1 MTTKEDQIHRV
12 EDLQNNLLA
21 ANPELSKISNF
32 EYTAKSAPPPGFNG
46 TKIFVGGTVSA
57 IDWHT
62 HILDGIAVPYFD
74 SLSSTDITEI
84 TRQKDVLC
92 NIHLYCITCE
102 VTWINVLDMISSA
115 YTKGKIT
122 IIQVVPDG
130 FTPLELIE
138 IKAVLDRLA
147 VVGGIGYVDS
157 DLSRAVQVVNL
168 CFKK

>member
-1 MTTKEDQIHRV
+1 MSVKEDQLHRV

-21 ANPELSKISNF
+21 ATPELSKISNF
-32 EYTAKSAPPPGFNG
+32 KFTAKAAPLPGFNG
-46 TKIFVGGTVSA
+46 TKIFVGGTVSS

-62 HILDGIAVPYFD
+62 HILDGISVPYFD
-74 SLSSTDITEI
+74 SLSSIDITEI

-92 NIHLYCITCE
+92 NIHLYCITHE
-102 VTWINVLDMISSA
+102 VTWLNVLDMISSA

-130 FTPLELIE
+130 FTPTELLEIR
-138 IKAVLDRLA
+138 AVLDRLS

>member
-1 MTTKEDQIHRV
+1 MTTKDEQIHRV
-12 EDLQNNLLA
+12 EDLQNILLA
-21 ANPELSKISNF
+21 ANPELVKVAN
-32 EYTAKSAPPPGFNG
+32 YTYTPKAAPLPGFNG

-62 HILDGIAVPYFD
+62 HILDGIAVPFFD
-74 SLSSTDITEI
+74 SLSTTDNVEI

-92 NIHLYCITCE
+92 NIHLYVITHE
-102 VTWINVLDMISSA
+102 VSWLNVLDMVSSA

-122 IIQVVPDG
+122 IIQVIPDG
-130 FTPLELIE
+130 FSPIELLEIH
-138 IKAVLDRLA
+138 AVLDKLSI
-147 VVGGIGYVDS
+147 VGGIGYVDS